1 MNEPRVAWGVDGFA
15 SSSGWE
21 LVYIASPQTGEYL
34 GSQEV
39 WVSVGT
45 GLPAGAYRDQPMMAE
60 LGKAIVRQ
68 DGAWELVDD
77 HRGQTA
83 YNKQTRQDVVIDTL
97 GPLPSTLTLPPPSS
111 QFDAWDE
118 QQGKWVKDEEQEGVW
133 LIQQATSQ
141 RQHLMAEAT
150 QEIAVLTDALDPAI
164 IDIPSPDDQG
174 TLLAWKAY
182 RVELSKIDQQTG
194 YPRTI
199 NWPAKPLA
207 IA

>member
-1 MNEPRVAWGVDGFA
+1 MKEPRVTWGIDGFA
-15 SSSGWE
+15 STSGWV

-39 WVSVGT
+39 WISIGT
-45 GLPAGAYRDQPMMAE
+45 GLPAEAYRDEPMMAE
-60 LGKAIVRQ
+60 PGKAIVRQ
-68 DGAWELVDD
+68 GAVWELVDD
-77 HRGQTA
+77 YRSQTA
-83 YNKQTRQDVVIDTL
+83 YNKQTGQDTVVDTP
-97 GPLPSTLTLPPPSS
+97 GALPSTLTLMPPSS
-111 QFDAWDE
+111 QFDVWDE
-118 QQGKWVKDEEQEGVW
+118 QQGKWIKDEEQEGAW

-164 IDIPSPDDQG
+164 IDTPSPDDKVK
-174 TLLAWKAY
+174 LLAWKAY

-199 NWPAKPLA
+199 NWPAKPQ
-207 IA
+207 